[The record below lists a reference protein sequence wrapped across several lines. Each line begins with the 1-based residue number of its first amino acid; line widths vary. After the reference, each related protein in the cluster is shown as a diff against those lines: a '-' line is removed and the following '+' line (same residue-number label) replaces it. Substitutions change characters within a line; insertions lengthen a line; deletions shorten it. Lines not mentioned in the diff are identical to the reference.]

1 MTDLNI
7 PNIIAM
13 LLLPEG
19 GFMVEKLK
27 KKIKEHFS
35 NGPKA
40 ILIVVVILMIAS
52 IVITNM
58 RKTIIVSIDGKESQ
72 KITTFKKTYAKALTS
87 KNIQV
92 GPKDKVQ
99 PQLDAEIKDGS
110 KLSIKKAV
118 KVNVEVDGKKL
129 AIQSAEDNIGD
140 MLKKRVYKLKNLI
153 K

>member
-1 MTDLNI
+1 M
-7 PNIIAM
+7 
-13 LLLPEG
+13 
-19 GFMVEKLK
+19 
-27 KKIKEHFS
+27 
-35 NGPKA
+35 
-40 ILIVVVILMIAS
+40 
-52 IVITNM
+52 
-58 RKTIIVSIDGKESQ
+58 
-72 KITTFKKTYAKALTS
+72 
-87 KNIQV
+87 

-129 AIQSAEDNIGD
+129 AIQSAENNIGD

>member
-1 MTDLNI
+1 
-7 PNIIAM
+7 
-13 LLLPEG
+13 
-19 GFMVEKLK
+19 MVEKLK

-72 KITTFKKTYAKALTS
+72 KLQHLKNICKTLTS

-129 AIQSAEDNIGD
+129 AIQSAENNIGD

>member
-1 MTDLNI
+1 M
-7 PNIIAM
+7 
-13 LLLPEG
+13 
-19 GFMVEKLK
+19 
-27 KKIKEHFS
+27 
-35 NGPKA
+35 
-40 ILIVVVILMIAS
+40 
-52 IVITNM
+52 
-58 RKTIIVSIDGKESQ
+58 
-72 KITTFKKTYAKALTS
+72 
-87 KNIQV
+87 

>member
-1 MTDLNI
+1 
-7 PNIIAM
+7 
-13 LLLPEG
+13 
-19 GFMVEKLK
+19 MVEKLK

-99 PQLDAEIKDGS
+99 PQLDAEIKHGS

>member
-1 MTDLNI
+1 M
-7 PNIIAM
+7 
-13 LLLPEG
+13 
-19 GFMVEKLK
+19 
-27 KKIKEHFS
+27 
-35 NGPKA
+35 
-40 ILIVVVILMIAS
+40 
-52 IVITNM
+52 
-58 RKTIIVSIDGKESQ
+58 
-72 KITTFKKTYAKALTS
+72 
-87 KNIQV
+87 

-99 PQLDAEIKDGS
+99 PQLDAEIKHGS

>member
-1 MTDLNI
+1 
-7 PNIIAM
+7 
-13 LLLPEG
+13 
-19 GFMVEKLK
+19 MVEKLK

-72 KITTFKKTYAKALTS
+72 KLQHLKTYAKALTS

-129 AIQSAEDNIGD
+129 AIQSAENNIGD
-140 MLKKRVYKLKNLI
+140 MLKRGYTS
-153 K
+153 